1 MRSYLDSDGVDALWA
16 KIKAYVADH
25 GSGSS
30 EGSGAV
36 IGAIQMYGGATAPTG
51 WLLCD
56 GSAVSRTTYS
66 KLFEVLGT
74 AYGEGDG
81 STTFNVPNF
90 SGRFPL
96 GSAIT
101 TPQTNTASCGFN
113 GGNQPY
119 DYADTDGLGWFD
131 LGEYGGEAKHTLTT
145 AEMPSHT
152 HSASTGSA
160 GAHTHAPGGSANLF
174 ITTTATSI
182 DSEEFGSIS
191 GSGYKTPRYS
201 SSKSAIGRSATGSSG
216 AHTHS
221 VTIGSKGSSGA
232 HNQMPPFLSVNYIIY
247 SG

>member
-90 SGRFPL
+90 SGRFPI

-119 DYADTDGLGWFD
+119 DYASTDGLGWFS

-152 HSASTGSA
+152 HSASSEWKSLSGTFRDLSW
-160 GAHTHAPGGSANLF
+160 GG
-174 ITTTATSI
+174 
-182 DSEEFGSIS
+182 
-191 GSGYKTPRYS
+191 
-201 SSKSAIGRSATGSSG
+201 GSSG
-216 AHTHS
+216 I
-221 VTIGSKGSSGA
+221 VTSGSNNLDRTASSGSKFGAVTRTVNASHSHTITVNSTGSGGA
-232 HNQMPPFLSVNYIIY
+232 HNQMPPFISVNYIIY